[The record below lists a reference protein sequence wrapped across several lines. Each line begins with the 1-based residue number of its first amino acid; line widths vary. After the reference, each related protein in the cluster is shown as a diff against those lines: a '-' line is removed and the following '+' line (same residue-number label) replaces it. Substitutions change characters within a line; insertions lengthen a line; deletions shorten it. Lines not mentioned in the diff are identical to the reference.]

1 MTFWDSFLFVV
12 ANVCRHLL
20 RANLSKVPRNDTVVE
35 RVEHAEEASV
45 HPGGGLHIEDQ
56 VEPKEGGH
64 HGQVAKDANY
74 IADFVY
80 QQKPFIN
87 QSWSGALEKNAMNTC
102 LNITQYCYKA
112 TYIYRLFCALFSD
125 QPSDG

>member
-87 QSWSGALEKNAMNTC
+87 QSWSGALENIAMNT
-102 LNITQYCYKA
+102 YKYEYYTILLQSHLHLSA
-112 TYIYRLFCALFSD
+112 FLCTF
-125 QPSDG
+125 